1 MKYCRFHLNGSAHY
15 GLVEPVAGNDEIT
28 RLLLQPPQS
37 SDGDVE
43 GLPSRRMDHIPLAQA
58 SLLPPVEPS
67 KIVCIGRNY
76 REHAAELG
84 HDVPLEPL
92 IFLKPP
98 SSLLPPGAT
107 ILRPKVSERT
117 DYEGE
122 LGVVIARRCRQLAEG
137 DDVRPY
143 ILGYT
148 CVNDFTARDLQN
160 KDGQWTRAK
169 GFDTFCP
176 VGPVVTDGKSDD
188 GKNDDGTNTDGTS
201 DDGIDADG
209 SNIDPWAG
217 VSVETRVN
225 GEVKQSGNTRDFIFP
240 LDVIIRYISQIMT
253 LEPGDL
259 ISTGT
264 PKGVGPVVAGDVIEV
279 SIPGIGV
286 LRNAVADRT

>member
-122 LGVVIARRCRQLAEG
+122 LGVVIARRCRQLTEG

-176 VGPVVTDGKSDD
+176 VGPVVTDGKNDD
-188 GKNDDGTNTDGTS
+188 GKNDDG
-201 DDGIDADG
+201 IDTDG

-217 VSVETRVN
+217 VVVETRVN